1 MVVQMVMVET
11 AHRETRQIVLA
22 YLADGRWHKHL
33 HLTHDLADMVVDKT
47 TLNEVLADLRAG
59 DEVEVENFR
68 PSKVWH
74 YRLKRAHERNAR
86 R

>member
-1 MVVQMVMVET
+1 MVMVEIT
-11 AHRETRQIVLA
+11 THEQTRQIVMA

-33 HLTHDLADMVVDKT
+33 HLTHDLADMVANKT
-47 TLNEVLADLRAG
+47 VLNEVLKELREG

-74 YRLKRAHERNAR
+74 YRLKRAHLRNLR